1 VTPVISEVRVMDD
14 PGAWRS
20 AGFTVSEDGTVPVG
34 TTRICLVEGDKALPP
49 RRGIA
54 GWTLVGAALPAPAPE
69 GVPGIDGLPT
79 DVEGLA
85 DGEDGAEVGEDG
97 AEGGEDGAEGGE
109 RRGPTPPVVH
119 ANGVIRLD
127 HVVVLTPDLDR
138 TTAALHAV
146 GLEPRRDRAAG
157 LGPDGV
163 PRLQRFF
170 RLGEVIL
177 ELVGPAT
184 PTGDGP
190 ARFWGLAYV
199 VDDLDAT
206 AESLAERMSR
216 PRDAVQPGRRI
227 AALRPSA
234 GLAVPTA
241 FLTPDRRTAPTA

>member
-1 VTPVISEVRVMDD
+1 VTPVISEVRVVDD
-14 PGAWRS
+14 PRAWRS
-20 AGFTVSEDGTVPVG
+20 AGFTVGEDGTVPVG
-34 TTRICLVEGDKALPP
+34 TTCIRLVEDDPKLPP
-49 RRGIA
+49 RRGIT
-54 GWTLVGAALPAPAPE
+54 GWTLVGATIPAPAAD
-69 GVPGIDGLPT
+69 GVPTIDGLPT
-79 DVEGLA
+79 EVEGLP
-85 DGEDGAEVGEDG
+85 DG
-97 AEGGEDGAEGGE
+97 
-109 RRGPTPPVVH
+109 GPAPPVVH
-119 ANGVIRLD
+119 ANGVTRVD

-138 TTAALHAV
+138 TTTALQAV
-146 GLEPRRDRAAG
+146 GLAPRRDREAG
-157 LGPDGV
+157 IGPDGA

-206 AESLAERMSR
+206 AEALAERMSR

-241 FLTPDRRTAPTA
+241 FLTPDRRPAPTT